1 MSEHIDQLVERFTR
15 GVIRWRWPIVLAS
28 LLMSVGIGSGAR
40 GLFFDTNYRAFF
52 SDDNPQ
58 LTEFETLQAVYT
70 KNDNLLFVVAPHDG
84 DAFSAS
90 TLTAIEELTDG
101 AWQLPFALRVDAVTN
116 FQHTIAEED
125 DLIVADLIEGAND
138 LPTEA
143 LEAARTVAINDPVL
157 ARRLVNLDASVTGV
171 NVTLQ
176 FPGDAATEVTE
187 AMAAARDL
195 AAQTREA
202 HPDIDVYITGMAALN
217 NAFMEVSQAE
227 MSRLMPM
234 MFLAMFF
241 VMIIALRSFSGTV
254 ATLSLIGPRYEPRP
268 AFLGPEWRG
277 RAHGA
282 RSVLRHCP
290 AVRSRCAV
298 DAGRVVV
305 EARDDHTEH

>member
-58 LTEFETLQAVYT
+58 LPEFETLQAVYT

-157 ARRLVNLDASVTGV
+157 AR
-171 NVTLQ
+171 
-176 FPGDAATEVTE
+176 
-187 AMAAARDL
+187 
-195 AAQTREA
+195 
-202 HPDIDVYITGMAALN
+202 
-217 NAFMEVSQAE
+217 
-227 MSRLMPM
+227 
-234 MFLAMFF
+234 
-241 VMIIALRSFSGTV
+241 
-254 ATLSLIGPRYEPRP
+254 
-268 AFLGPEWRG
+268 
-277 RAHGA
+277 
-282 RSVLRHCP
+282 
-290 AVRSRCAV
+290 
-298 DAGRVVV
+298 
-305 EARDDHTEH
+305 